1 MVHLKEMFIK
11 SYFFSTLVILLKLIL
26 NSIMKK
32 IAFILFLFTQI
43 VLAQTPC
50 IDGFAGEYPCND
62 YDLMSNIPVDVLANT
77 TGTPEGSDLWG
88 WTDSTTGKEYALAAM
103 TNSTAFVDVTDPINP
118 IFLGRLDSNDRN
130 NFWRDVKIYK
140 DHAFI
145 VGDNVGAHGMQ
156 VFDLTKLRGVT
167 TPQDFTADAIYN
179 EDNLGSC
186 HNIVI
191 NEDSGIAYLVGCK
204 TAPNNFGSTS
214 RLFNGGPIFVDLSD
228 PKNPLKMNAYAD
240 AGYSHDAQ
248 VITYNGPDPRYS
260 GKEIYVG
267 SNEDRV
273 TILDVTEK
281 DNVVKLAEITYSQT
295 GYTHQGW
302 FTDDH
307 RYFILGDELDEQR
320 FGGNTRTLVFDF
332 NDLENPVLSSTYFGP
347 TLAIDHNGY
356 VKGNEYHMA
365 SYRAGLRVLDITN
378 ISATTNSMTEI
389 GSFDTYPGDN
399 AASFNGAWSV
409 YPYFESGNILIND
422 IERGLFV
429 VRKSGSPLNINTETA
444 RTNFSIY
451 PNPAKSQTTI
461 TIGNN
466 KTIESIQVYSILGQK
481 VIDKKNLKRPNY
493 VLNTANLNKGIYLI
507 KINGKRT
514 KKFIVE

>member
-1 MVHLKEMFIK
+1 M
-11 SYFFSTLVILLKLIL
+11 
-26 NSIMKK
+26 MKK
-32 IAFILFLFTQI
+32 ITFIFFLLTQI
-43 VLAQTPC
+43 TFAQTPC
-50 IDGFAGEYPCND
+50 VDGFAGIYPCND
-62 YDLMSNIPVDVLANT
+62 YDLMSNISVATLGGEIVSPSSAQ
-77 TGTPEGSDLWG
+77 PRGSDLWG
-88 WTDSTTGKEYALAAM
+88 WTDSTTGKEYAISAL

-118 IFLGRLDSNDRN
+118 IFLGRLDSNDQSN
-130 NFWRDVKIYK
+130 SWRDVKVYK

-156 VFDLTKLRGVT
+156 VFDLTKLRGLT
-167 TPQDFTADAIYN
+167 TSQNFEADAIYN
-179 EDNLGSC
+179 TDNLGSC
-186 HNIVI
+186 HNIII
-191 NEDSGIAYLVGCK
+191 NEDTGIAYLVGCK
-204 TAPNNFGSTS
+204 TAPPIPGTTNGGS

-228 PKNPLKMNAYAD
+228 PKNPVKINAYAD

-248 VITYNGPDPRYS
+248 VITYNGPDLKYS

-273 TILDVTEK
+273 TVLDVTDK
-281 DNVVKLAEITYSQT
+281 DNVIKLAEITYGQT

-302 FTDDH
+302 FTDDQ
-307 RYFILGDELDEQR
+307 RYFILGDELDEQQ

-365 SYRAGLRVLDITN
+365 SYQAGLRVLDITN
-378 ISATTNSMTEI
+378 ISAETESMTEI
-389 GSFDTYPGDN
+389 GSFDTFP
-399 AASFNGAWSV
+399 AADLAAFNGAWSV
-409 YPYFESGNILIND
+409 YPYFASGNILIND
-422 IERGLFV
+422 IESGLFV
-429 VRKSGSPLNINTETA
+429 VRQSGLALNTNTAAAKTK
-444 RTNFSIY
+444 FSVF

-466 KTIESIQVYSILGQK
+466 KIVESIQVYSILGQK
-481 VIDKKNLKRPNY
+481 VIDKTDLKESKY
-493 VLNTANLNKGIYLI
+493 VLKTTNLNKGIYLI
-507 KINGKRT
+507 KINGKMI

>member
-1 MVHLKEMFIK
+1 
-11 SYFFSTLVILLKLIL
+11 
-26 NSIMKK
+26 MKK
-32 IAFILFLFTQI
+32 ITFILFLLTQI

-50 IDGFAGEYPCND
+50 VNGFAGEYPCND
-62 YDLMSNIPVDVLANT
+62 YDLMSNLSVTILGGEIVSPSVAQ
-77 TGTPEGSDLWG
+77 PAGSDLWG
-88 WTDSTTGKEYALAAM
+88 WTDSTTGKEYALSALS
-103 TNSTAFVDVTDPINP
+103 NSTAFVDVTDPINP
-118 IFLGRLDSNDRN
+118 IFLGRLDSNDQN
-130 NFWRDVKIYK
+130 NSWRDVKVYK

-167 TPQDFTADAIYN
+167 SPQDFVADTIYD

-204 TAPNNFGSTS
+204 TAPPVPGTTNGGSS
-214 RLFNGGPIFVDLSD
+214 LFNGGPIFVDLSD
-228 PKNPLKMNAYAD
+228 PKNPVKINAYAD

-248 VITYNGPDPRYS
+248 VITYNGPDPRYN

-267 SNEDRV
+267 SNKDRV
-273 TILDVTEK
+273 TILDVTDK
-281 DNVVKLAEITYSQT
+281 DNVVKLAEATYGQT

-307 RYFILGDELDEQR
+307 RYFILGDETDEQG
-320 FGGNTRTLVFDF
+320 FGMNTRTLVFDF

-378 ISATTNSMTEI
+378 ISAATDSMTEI

-409 YPYFESGNILIND
+409 YPYFASGNILIND
-422 IERGLFV
+422 LERGLFV

-444 RTNFSIY
+444 RTNFSIF

-466 KTIESIQVYSILGQK
+466 KMVESVQVYSILGQK
-481 VIDKKNLKRPNY
+481 IIDKKNLKQPKY
-493 VLNTANLNKGIYLI
+493 ILKTAILEKGIYFI
-507 KINGKRT
+507 KINGKMT

>member
-1 MVHLKEMFIK
+1 
-11 SYFFSTLVILLKLIL
+11 
-26 NSIMKK
+26 MKK
-32 IAFILFLFTQI
+32 ITFILFLLTQI

-50 IDGFAGEYPCND
+50 VNGFAGEYPCND
-62 YDLMSNIPVDVLANT
+62 YDLMSNLSVTILGGEIVSPSVAQ
-77 TGTPEGSDLWG
+77 PAGSDLWG
-88 WTDSTTGKEYALAAM
+88 WTDSTTGKEYALSALS
-103 TNSTAFVDVTDPINP
+103 NSTAFVDVTDPINP
-118 IFLGRLDSNDRN
+118 IFLGRLDSNDQN
-130 NFWRDVKIYK
+130 NSWRDVKVYK

-167 TPQDFTADAIYN
+167 SPQDFVADTIYD

-204 TAPNNFGSTS
+204 TAPPVPGTTNGGSS
-214 RLFNGGPIFVDLSD
+214 LFNGGPIFVDLSD
-228 PKNPLKMNAYAD
+228 PKNPVKINAYAD

-248 VITYNGPDPRYS
+248 VITYNGPDPRYN

-267 SNEDRV
+267 SNKDRV
-273 TILDVTEK
+273 TILDVTDK
-281 DNVVKLAEITYSQT
+281 DNVVKLAEATYGQT

-307 RYFILGDELDEQR
+307 RYFILGDETDEQG
-320 FGGNTRTLVFDF
+320 FGMNTRTLVFDF

-378 ISATTNSMTEI
+378 ISAATDSMTEI

-409 YPYFESGNILIND
+409 YPYFASGNILIND
-422 IERGLFV
+422 LERGLFV

-444 RTNFSIY
+444 RTNFSIF

-466 KTIESIQVYSILGQK
+466 KMVESVQVYSILGQK
-481 VIDKKNLKRPNY
+481 IIDKKNLKQPKY
-493 VLNTANLNKGIYLI
+493 ILKTTILEKGIYFI
-507 KINGKRT
+507 KINGKMT

>member
-1 MVHLKEMFIK
+1 
-11 SYFFSTLVILLKLIL
+11 
-26 NSIMKK
+26 MKK
-32 IAFILFLFTQI
+32 ITFILFLLTQI

-50 IDGFAGEYPCND
+50 VNGFAGEYPCND
-62 YDLMSNIPVDVLANT
+62 YDLMSNLSVTVLGGEIISPSVAQ
-77 TGTPEGSDLWG
+77 PAGSDLWG
-88 WTDSTTGKEYALAAM
+88 WTDSTTGREYALSALS
-103 TNSTAFVDVTDPINP
+103 NSTAFVDVTDPVNP
-118 IFLGRLDSNDRN
+118 IFLGRLDSNDQN
-130 NFWRDVKIYK
+130 NSWRDVKVYK

-167 TPQDFTADAIYN
+167 TPQDFAADAIYD

-204 TAPNNFGSTS
+204 TAPPVAGTTVGGS

-228 PKNPLKMNAYAD
+228 PKNPVKINAYAD

-248 VITYNGPDPRYS
+248 VITYNGPDPRYN

-273 TILDVTEK
+273 TILDVTDK
-281 DNVVKLAEITYSQT
+281 GNVVKLAEVTYGQT

-307 RYFILGDELDEQR
+307 RYFILGDELDEQN

-378 ISATTNSMTEI
+378 ISAATDSMTEI

-409 YPYFESGNILIND
+409 YPYFASGNILIND
-422 IERGLFV
+422 LERGLFV
-429 VRKSGSPLNINTETA
+429 VRKSGSPLNINTEIA
-444 RTNFSIY
+444 RTNFSIF

-466 KTIESIQVYSILGQK
+466 KMVESVQVYSILGQK
-481 VIDKKNLKRPNY
+481 IIDKKNLKQPKY
-493 VLNTANLNKGIYLI
+493 ILKTAILEKGIYFI
-507 KINGKRT
+507 KINGKMT

>member
-1 MVHLKEMFIK
+1 
-11 SYFFSTLVILLKLIL
+11 
-26 NSIMKK
+26 MKK
-32 IAFILFLFTQI
+32 ITFIVFLLTQI

-50 IDGFAGEYPCND
+50 VNGFAGEYPCND
-62 YDLMSNIPVDVLANT
+62 YDLMSNIPVAVLANT
-77 TGTPEGSDLWG
+77 NGTPEGSDLWG

-103 TNSTAFVDVTDPINP
+103 TNSTAFVDVTDPVNP
-118 IFLGRLDSNDRN
+118 IFLGRLDSNDGN

-204 TAPNNFGSTS
+204 TAPNNLGSTS

-248 VITYNGPDPRYS
+248 VITYNGPDSRYS

-267 SNEDRV
+267 SNQDRV
-273 TILDVTEK
+273 TVLDVTDK
-281 DNVVKLAEITYSQT
+281 DNVVKLAEATYGQT

-307 RYFILGDELDEQR
+307 RYFILGDETDER
-320 FGGNTRTLVFDF
+320 DFGMNTRTLVFDF

-378 ISATTNSMTEI
+378 ISAATNSMTEI
-389 GSFDTYPGDN
+389 GSFDTYPSDN

-451 PNPAKSQTTI
+451 PNPANSKTTI

-466 KTIESIQVYSILGQK
+466 KIVESVQVYSILGQK
-481 VIDKKNLKRPNY
+481 IIDKKNLKQPKY
-493 VLNTANLNKGIYLI
+493 ILKTAILEKGIYLI
-507 KINGKRT
+507 KINGKMT

>member
-1 MVHLKEMFIK
+1 
-11 SYFFSTLVILLKLIL
+11 
-26 NSIMKK
+26 MKK
-32 IAFILFLFTQI
+32 ITFILFLLTQI

-50 IDGFAGEYPCND
+50 VNGFAGEYPCNG
-62 YDLMSNIPVDVLANT
+62 YDLMSNISVTILGGEIVSPSVAQ
-77 TGTPEGSDLWG
+77 PAGSDLWG
-88 WTDSTTGKEYALAAM
+88 WTDSTTGKEYALSALS
-103 TNSTAFVDVTDPINP
+103 NSTAFVDVTDPINP
-118 IFLGRLDSNDRN
+118 IFLGRLDSNDQN
-130 NFWRDVKIYK
+130 NSWRDVKVYK

-167 TPQDFTADAIYN
+167 TPQDFAADTIYD

-186 HNIVI
+186 HNIII

-204 TAPNNFGSTS
+204 TAPPVPGTTAGGSS
-214 RLFNGGPIFVDLSD
+214 LFNGGPIFVDLSD
-228 PKNPLKMNAYAD
+228 PKNPVKINAYAD

-248 VITYNGPDPRYS
+248 VITYNGPDPRYN

-267 SNEDRV
+267 SNKDRV
-273 TILDVTEK
+273 TILDVTDK
-281 DNVVKLAEITYSQT
+281 DNVVKLAEATYGQT

-307 RYFILGDELDEQR
+307 RYFILGDETDEQG
-320 FGGNTRTLVFDF
+320 FGMNTRTLVFDF

-378 ISATTNSMTEI
+378 ISAATDSMTEI

-409 YPYFESGNILIND
+409 YPYFASGNILIND

-429 VRKSGSPLNINTETA
+429 VRKSGSPLNINKETA
-444 RTNFSIY
+444 RTNFSIF
-451 PNPAKSQTTI
+451 PNPAKYQTTI

-466 KTIESIQVYSILGQK
+466 KMVESVQVYSILGQK
-481 VIDKKNLKRPNY
+481 IIDKNNLKQPKY
-493 VLNTANLNKGIYLI
+493 ILKTAILEKGIYFI
-507 KINGKRT
+507 KINGKMT

>member
-1 MVHLKEMFIK
+1 
-11 SYFFSTLVILLKLIL
+11 
-26 NSIMKK
+26 MKK
-32 IAFILFLFTQI
+32 ITFILFLLTQI

-50 IDGFAGEYPCND
+50 VDGFAGEYPCND
-62 YDLMSNIPVDVLANT
+62 YDLMSNLSVTILGGEIVSPSAAQ
-77 TGTPEGSDLWG
+77 PAGSDLWG
-88 WTDSTTGKEYALAAM
+88 WTDSTTGKEYALSALS
-103 TNSTAFVDVTDPINP
+103 NSTAFVDVTDPINP
-118 IFLGRLDSNDRN
+118 IFLGRLDSNDQN
-130 NFWRDVKIYK
+130 NSWRDVKVYK

-186 HNIVI
+186 HNIII

-204 TAPNNFGSTS
+204 TAPNILGGTS
-214 RLFNGGPIFVDLSD
+214 SLFNGGPIFVDLSD
-228 PKNPLKMNAYAD
+228 PKNPVKLGDYAA

-248 VITYNGPDPRYS
+248 VITYNGPDPRYN

-267 SNEDRV
+267 SNQDRV
-273 TILDVTEK
+273 TILDVTDK
-281 DNVVKLAEITYSQT
+281 DNVVKLAEAIYGQT

-307 RYFILGDELDEQR
+307 RYFILGDEYDEQN
-320 FGGNTRTLVFDF
+320 FGMNTRTLVFDF
-332 NDLENPVLSSTYFGP
+332 NDLEKPVLSSTYFGP

-378 ISATTNSMTEI
+378 ISAATNSMTEI

-399 AASFNGAWSV
+399 AAQFNGAWSV
-409 YPYFESGNILIND
+409 YPYFPSGNILIND

-466 KTIESIQVYSILGQK
+466 KIVESVQVYSILGQK
-481 VIDKKNLKRPNY
+481 IIDKKNLKQPNY
-493 VLNTANLNKGIYLI
+493 VLNTTNLNKGIYLI
-507 KINGKRT
+507 KINGKMT

>member
-1 MVHLKEMFIK
+1 
-11 SYFFSTLVILLKLIL
+11 
-26 NSIMKK
+26 MKK
-32 IAFILFLFTQI
+32 ITFILFLLTQI

-50 IDGFAGEYPCND
+50 VEGFAGEYPCND
-62 YDLMSNIPVDVLANT
+62 YDLMSNIPVAVLANT
-77 TGTPEGSDLWG
+77 NGTPNGSDLWG
-88 WTDSTTGKEYALAAM
+88 WTDSTTGKEYALAGM

-118 IFLGRLDSNDRN
+118 IFLGRLDSNDGN
-130 NFWRDVKIYK
+130 NSWRDVKVYK

-156 VFDLTKLRGVT
+156 VFDLTKLRGLT
-167 TPQDFTADAIYN
+167 EPQNFVADAIYN
-179 EDNLGSC
+179 TDSLGSC

-191 NEDSGIAYLVGCK
+191 NEDSGVAYLVGCK
-204 TAPNNFGSTS
+204 SVLILGQGAP
-214 RLFNGGPIFVDLSD
+214 LADGGPIFVDISD
-228 PKNPLKMNAYAD
+228 PKNPVKLGDYAA

-248 VITYNGPDPRYS
+248 VITYDGPDIRYT

-267 SNEDRV
+267 SNKDRV
-273 TILDVTEK
+273 TVLDVTDK
-281 DNVVKLAEITYSQT
+281 DNVVKLAEATYGQT

-307 RYFILGDELDEQR
+307 RYFILGDEADEQG
-320 FGGNTRTLVFDF
+320 FGMNTRTLVFDF
-332 NDLENPVLSSTYFGP
+332 DDLENPLLSSTYFGP

-365 SYRAGLRVLDITN
+365 SYQAGLRVLDITN
-378 ISATTNSMTEI
+378 IGAETESMAEI

-399 AASFNGAWSV
+399 AAQFNGAWSV
-409 YPYFESGNILIND
+409 YPYFPSGNILIND

-429 VRKSGSPLNINTETA
+429 VRKSGSPLNVNTLA
-444 RTNFSIY
+444 AKTNFSIY

-461 TIGNN
+461 AIGNN
-466 KTIESIQVYSILGQK
+466 KIVESVQVYSILGQK
-481 VIDKKNLKRPNY
+481 IIDKKNLKQPTHI
-493 VLNTANLNKGIYLI
+493 LKTAILEKGIYLI
-507 KINGKRT
+507 KINGKMT